1 MQSEGGV
8 GMDSEGTNE
17 EKEGKGLGTRDG
29 QRGKGE
35 ERRGAILKG
44 EGTSARGTSRK

>member
-1 MQSEGGV
+1 
-8 GMDSEGTNE
+8 MDSEGTNE